1 MKFSTIVATALL
13 AISSGWVNV
22 EAAPIGSCKDQSEC
36 IEISFKQLDTSKCGG
51 KVRMTES
58 DRHAC
63 GIVQRVCFL
72 CWVFFFLL

>member
-36 IEISFKQLDTSKCGG
+36 IEISFKQLDTSECGG

-58 DRHAC
+58 DRHLAES
-63 GIVQRVCFL
+63 FSEFAFP